1 MSSSERAPALG
12 FIDRGRTSAGRVA
25 FGALHATAM
34 IVGLLVVVP
43 VEGAR
48 PPSGLRLVLE
58 LEKARYAPFAP
69 VVVDYSLRNLG
80 DQPVSVPSAI
90 DPSFGF
96 IKFEVTDRS
105 GRFQPY
111 RTGLMAHG
119 WLQTVTLLPG
129 ATLTGEV
136 RIVSNQNA
144 DLLSVGQVPGDRGA
158 PFPFAEPGSYSVRAR
173 FGVDGTGTPGAR
185 ILESNTVTVVVREA
199 NTRDREALQLLPSR
213 NSLAVALGGETVSG
227 EGPVPGSEP
236 RTLIIQR
243 WEELV
248 ERFGDTA
255 YAPFVRL
262 TLASYYRADGILP
275 KVRPDLAVAH
285 LQSVVKSGP
294 RFIVDD
300 ALLGLA
306 KAALA
311 EGHVDKAQSAVTK
324 LLRDFPN
331 SENAVRA
338 RHISDGL
345 KAGYRTLNEIEAQ

>member
-1 MSSSERAPALG
+1 M
-12 FIDRGRTSAGRVA
+12 
-25 FGALHATAM
+25 HATAM
-34 IVGLLVVVP
+34 IVGLLVVAP
-43 VEGAR
+43 VEGA
-48 PPSGLRLVLE
+48 PAPSDIRLVLE
-58 LEKARYAPFAP
+58 LEKVKYAPFEP

-80 DQPVSVPSAI
+80 DHPMSVPSAV

-96 IKFEVTDRS
+96 IKFEVSDRS

-111 RTGLMAHG
+111 HTGLMAHG
-119 WLQTVTLLPG
+119 WLQMVTLLPG
-129 ATLTGEV
+129 AALTGEV
-136 RIVSNQNA
+136 RMVSNQNA
-144 DLLSVGQVPGDRGA
+144 DLLSVGQAPGDRGA

-173 FGVDGTGTPGAR
+173 FALDGSSGSPGAR
-185 ILESNTVTVVVREA
+185 MLESNTVTVVVREA
-199 NTRDREALQLLPSR
+199 NTREREALQFLPSR
-213 NSLAVALGGETVSG
+213 NSLAVALGGETVSD
-227 EGPVPGSEP
+227 EGLEPGSEA
-236 RTLIIQR
+236 RTLMMQR

-262 TLASYYRADGILP
+262 TLASYYRADGILTT
-275 KVRPDLAVAH
+275 VRPDLAAAH
-285 LQSVVKSGP
+285 FQSVVKSGP

-311 EGHVDKAQSAVTK
+311 EGHVDIAQTAVTR

-331 SENAVRA
+331 SENVVRA